1 MLLSLIQKQVV
12 RQIPEKVSEMIKFMN
27 HVTAPQEHE
36 SCENSA
42 YSRERSNYD

>member
-27 HVTAPQEHE
+27 HVTIPQEHE
-36 SCENSA
+36 SCENFGLF
-42 YSRERSNYD
+42 